1 MNGLDVILRRG
12 GDLEGGRQART
23 GGPLGR
29 AKAEARRAA
38 DGLQIRAEAMGGGG
52 GMGQPSCALL
62 TALMAHGPAGSTQH
76 PRGAGCC
83 LKN

>member
-1 MNGLDVILRRG
+1 MNGLDVIQRRG

-38 DGLQIRAEAMGGGG
+38 DGLQIRAEAMGGEGEAWDS
-52 GMGQPSCALL
+52 PPVLCSLHSW
-62 TALMAHGPAGSTQH
+62 LMAPLGVPSI
-76 PRGAGCC
+76 RGEQAVV
-83 LKN
+83 